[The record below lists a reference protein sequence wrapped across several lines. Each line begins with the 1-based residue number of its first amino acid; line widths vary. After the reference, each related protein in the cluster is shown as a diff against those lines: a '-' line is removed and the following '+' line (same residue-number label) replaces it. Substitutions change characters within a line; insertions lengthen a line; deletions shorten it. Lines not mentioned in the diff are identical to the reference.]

1 MTYGRR
7 TRRIEAI
14 FPKDRGYFC
23 CRAVVDFDCE
33 LKIPIKTMIY
43 NGQRRLMESYGFEE
57 LKLNAGLNDFD
68 FDPRN
73 PAYNF

>member
-1 MTYGRR
+1 
-7 TRRIEAI
+7 
-14 FPKDRGYFC
+14 
-23 CRAVVDFDCE
+23 
-33 LKIPIKTMIY
+33 
-43 NGQRRLMESYGFEE
+43 MESYGFEE